1 MAGQIAATLRPS
13 VVLPILSQMT
23 VSLVILY
30 VIATDYTA
38 GIIRKR
44 NMRAFIII
52 SSIILDIV
60 HCWQW
65 MWHPRS
71 LLLCLYFCFFIVVLV
86 FSIPLCNNY
95 SILINLQT
103 QLWRCPYNLLL
114 LVGRHVSV
122 LHWTIIRSLRA
133 KVCTYGMCKKIVTQ
147 WDPIRFYKVV

>member
-60 HCWQW
+60 HCWQ
-65 MWHPRS
+65 
-71 LLLCLYFCFFIVVLV
+71 
-86 FSIPLCNNY
+86 
-95 SILINLQT
+95 
-103 QLWRCPYNLLL
+103 
-114 LVGRHVSV
+114 
-122 LHWTIIRSLRA
+122 
-133 KVCTYGMCKKIVTQ
+133 
-147 WDPIRFYKVV
+147 